1 MAPSDGTASTPP
13 KLVVTLPPN
22 HSTLQWRLQ
31 WHHPQSWPSPSPPL
45 AHYNGT
51 LQWHPAMAP
60 PAMATRPLHPAIAP
74 RPLPQSWSSPVQ
86 HTTMAPCNDTTPSPH
101 HSTLQWHP
109 AMAPSNGTTS
119 APPQSCLPPPTIAHY
134 NGTLQ
139 WHPAMAPRPLP
150 QGWSSPS
157 PSTIVRYN
165 GTLRW
170 HPAMAPRPLPKWFV
184 ALPPIG
190 SKNPYSYRYLGKKS
204 PAEISER
211 GHYFVQRPMFYI
223 GSTKVGVCHR
233 EYNRHTQFNRY
244 KNGKAIQ
251 VELAIRWW
259 ASQDN
264 YSQFS
269 IIALKHFDTY
279 AEAWTYE
286 HALIEQMKAPLNHPL
301 ISKHPTR
308 NAFKYVYKPDKRN
321 FVGIESRHRLFRRIW
336 GRFSTLKESHT
347 SIPTFRLETWTV
359 MYNLASYSVQHFATS
374 KQLRSGKFTDTMIYG
389 FIRLSAHVEEP
400 ERSRIRSE
408 LKNIA
413 KLRNMTWPM
422 MSDRPLQ
429 LPFLAHPDF
438 SRTMKRWLKRFLRPR
453 KANGIPF
460 HLPKRN
466 IREGAHSKWQ
476 IFCTIRST
484 GNNMTFPN
492 QLQYLAHVRHFA
504 TTILSWKTLM
514 DIFALH
520 WTSLNYPHR
529 YNCCHRSTAIRQS
542 FLPSKISLKQRLPR
556 FRHGYENMVFLHMIL
571 EISERFFNNN
581 GLNTYKNWT
590 VHQD

>member
-1 MAPSDGTASTPP
+1 MAPPPKLAVTFPSTSALQWHPAMAPSNGTPSNGNTSTTPSNRTASTPS
-13 KLVVTLPPN
+13 KLVVTRP
-22 HSTLQWRLQ
+22 
-31 WHHPQSWPSPSPPL
+31 

-51 LQWHPAMAP
+51 LQWHH
-60 PAMATRPLHPAIAP
+60 PLSTP
-74 RPLPQSWSSPVQ
+74 Q
-86 HTTMAPCNDTTPSPH
+86 HTTMAPCNGTQQWHHVRSPTKLPSPPH

-119 APPQSCLPPPTIAHY
+119 A
-134 NGTLQ
+134 
-139 WHPAMAPRPLP
+139 P

-244 KNGKAIQ
+244 KKGKAIQ

-321 FVGIESRHRLFRRIW
+321 FVGIESRHRLFKTYLGAIFNIERI
-336 GRFSTLKESHT
+336 TYQH
-347 SIPTFRLETWTV
+347 
-359 MYNLASYSVQHFATS
+359 SYF
-374 KQLRSGKFTDTMIYG
+374 
-389 FIRLSAHVEEP
+389 
-400 ERSRIRSE
+400 
-408 LKNIA
+408 
-413 KLRNMTWPM
+413 
-422 MSDRPLQ
+422 
-429 LPFLAHPDF
+429 
-438 SRTMKRWLKRFLRPR
+438 
-453 KANGIPF
+453 
-460 HLPKRN
+460 
-466 IREGAHSKWQ
+466 
-476 IFCTIRST
+476 
-484 GNNMTFPN
+484 
-492 QLQYLAHVRHFA
+492 
-504 TTILSWKTLM
+504 
-514 DIFALH
+514 
-520 WTSLNYPHR
+520 
-529 YNCCHRSTAIRQS
+529 
-542 FLPSKISLKQRLPR
+542 
-556 FRHGYENMVFLHMIL
+556 
-571 EISERFFNNN
+571 
-581 GLNTYKNWT
+581 
-590 VHQD
+590 

>member
-1 MAPSDGTASTPP
+1 MAPCNGTQQWHPQQWQHVHYTQQSHRVHSLKIGRHPS
-13 KLVVTLPPN
+13 
-22 HSTLQWRLQ
+22 STLQW
-31 WHHPQSWPSPSPPL
+31 HPAMTPPPL
-45 AHYNGT
+45 HTTAHYNGT

-60 PAMATRPLHPAIAP
+60 
-74 RPLPQSWSSPVQ
+74 RPLPHKVAFP
-86 HTTMAPCNDTTPSPH
+86 PH

-119 APPQSCLPPPTIAHY
+119 VGRHPAPIVRY
-134 NGTLQ
+134 NGTLL
-139 WHPAMAPRPLP
+139 WHPAMAPRPP
-150 QGWSSPS
+150 
-157 PSTIVRYN
+157 
-165 GTLRW
+165 
-170 HPAMAPRPLPKWFV
+170 PKWFV

-190 SKNPYSYRYLGKKS
+190 SKNPYSYRYLGKKN

-244 KNGKAIQ
+244 KKGKAIQ

-321 FVGIESRHRLFRRIW
+321 FVGIESRQRLFRRIR

-347 SIPTFRLETWTV
+347 SIPIFRLETWTV

-429 LPFLAHPDF
+429 LPFLAHPDL

-460 HLPKRN
+460 QLPKRN
-466 IREGAHSKWQ
+466 IREGAHSKWMQ
-476 IFCTIRST
+476 VADISDNPFNWEQYDLSQPATI
-484 GNNMTFPN
+484 PCPC
-492 QLQYLAHVRHFA
+492 
-504 TTILSWKTLM
+504 KTLR
-514 DIFALH
+514 DNHPKLENIDGHIWLH

-556 FRHGYENMVFLHMIL
+556 FRHGYETWF
-571 EISERFFNNN
+571 SS
-581 GLNTYKNWT
+581 T
-590 VHQD
+590 